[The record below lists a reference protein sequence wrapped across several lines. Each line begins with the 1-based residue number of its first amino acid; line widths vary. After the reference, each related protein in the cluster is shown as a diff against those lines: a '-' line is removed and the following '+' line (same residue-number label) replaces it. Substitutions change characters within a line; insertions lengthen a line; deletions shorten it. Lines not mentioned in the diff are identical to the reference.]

1 MFANFANIVCHVS
14 FNIYNR
20 IQAGAELGQ
29 AHVKLEVSV
38 ELKSGARIVVKVRGY
53 TLEQDC
59 GPRC

>member
-14 FNIYNR
+14 FNIYDR

-38 ELKSGARIVVKVRGY
+38 EFEFEVGI
-53 TLEQDC
+53 
-59 GPRC
+59 